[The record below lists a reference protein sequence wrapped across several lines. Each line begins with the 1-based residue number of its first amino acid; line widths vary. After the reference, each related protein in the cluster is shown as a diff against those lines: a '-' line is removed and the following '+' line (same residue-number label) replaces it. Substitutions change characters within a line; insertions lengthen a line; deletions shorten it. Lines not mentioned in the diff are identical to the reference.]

1 MVVTAEEGKAFLS
14 EKWPGRT
21 YERFLD
27 SKKWF
32 WYISRL
38 LRKVCN
44 LSLYLFQEI
53 YMPLHVVS
61 GGGFNCWLTFESNLE
76 EKAVVGD
83 AWKPFKQ
90 GQEGREEER
99 VTGLEIGE
107 RTAHWSL
114 VGLFPESLPMSCSC
128 SCIVL
133 HLGRDCP
140 TLLCTGQP
148 HLELCV
154 QFWEPQYKK
163 DAKLLKSA

>member
-1 MVVTAEEGKAFLS
+1 MVVTAEKGKAFLS

-44 LSLYLFQEI
+44 LSLYLLQEI

-90 GQEGREEER
+90 GQEGREEEKESKWLGDWR
-99 VTGLEIGE
+99 KNSPLEPC
-107 RTAHWSL
+107 W
-114 VGLFPESLPMSCSC
+114 
-128 SCIVL
+128 
-133 HLGRDCP
+133 
-140 TLLCTGQP
+140 TLLR
-148 HLELCV
+148 
-154 QFWEPQYKK
+154 EPSYVLQHYAAVAASGKG
-163 DAKLLKSA
+163 LSYSALHWAASPWALRAVLGATI